1 MLKIRNLKFRYAE
14 SPFSLEIPHLDV
26 AEGQHTAITGASGC
40 GKTTLL
46 NLLAGIIPLDLF
58 PSSQIC
64 VAGESLS
71 EKTEADLR
79 RYRNETL
86 GFVFQDFRLIE
97 YLSLKDNIL
106 LPFTLSSRPVTTEIN
121 QRCDDLIQ
129 RIGLSTHGGR
139 CVTQL
144 SRGEQQRVAVCRAI
158 LGEPT
163 LILADEPTANLDRDN
178 AEGVWQLLFEHA
190 TDMNATI
197 VAVTHNLDGVQGF
210 SQVLPFTEINVEEK
224 LCPP

>member
-1 MLKIRNLKFRYAE
+1 MLKIRNLKFRYE
-14 SPFSLEIPHLDV
+14 SFSLEIPHLDV
-26 AEGQHTAITGASGC
+26 AEGSIQRLLVQWMR
-40 GKTTLL
+40 KTTLL

-71 EKTEADLR
+71 EKSEADLR

-178 AEGVWQLLFEHA
+178 AEGVWELLFEHA

-197 VAVTHNLDGVQGF
+197 VAVTHNLDGVRGSRKYF
-210 SQVLPFTEINVEEK
+210 RLPR
-224 LCPP
+224 

>member
-71 EKTEADLR
+71 EKSEADLR

-129 RIGLSTHGGR
+129 RIGLSTHGAR

-144 SRGEQQRVAVCRAI
+144 SRGEQQRVVDGYVKLRVPGAVSI
-158 LGEPT
+158 GQH
-163 LILADEPTANLDRDN
+163 
-178 AEGVWQLLFEHA
+178 AEQVSSAGK
-190 TDMNATI
+190 TI
-197 VAVTHNLDGVQGF
+197 HGAARSTVVERVA
-210 SQVLPFTEINVEEK
+210 
-224 LCPP
+224 

>member
-1 MLKIRNLKFRYAE
+1 MLLRDSIQRLLVRVDAGKLRYLTCWPE
-14 SPFSLEIPHLDV
+14 LS
-26 AEGQHTAITGASGC
+26 
-40 GKTTLL
+40 
-46 NLLAGIIPLDLF
+46 LDLF

-71 EKTEADLR
+71 EKSEADLR

-178 AEGVWQLLFEHA
+178 AEVWGVTVRTCYRYERH
-190 TDMNATI
+190 DCSS
-197 VAVTHNLDGVQGF
+197 D
-210 SQVLPFTEINVEEK
+210 S
-224 LCPP
+224 